1 MAKTKV
7 ELQHAWEWICED
19 CGRNNFSSA
28 VVAEMP
34 PEERLQFAKDQ
45 GMVDEFATE
54 VPEELRDGDFMTMP
68 TEVTCSHCGSEFETL
83 HDEEDGF
90 YGESASDEI

>member
-19 CGRNNFSSA
+19 CGRNNFVSS

-45 GMVDEFATE
+45 GMIEDYVTEIPDE
-54 VPEELRDGDFMTMP
+54 LKDGDFMTFP
-68 TEVTCSHCGSEFETL
+68 TEVTCGHCGLVFDTEHDQEDEF
-83 HDEEDGF
+83 D
-90 YGESASDEI
+90 GESASDEI